1 MRFLLDTCVVSDFT
15 ERQSAVSDRILAL
28 SPTDLAVSV
37 ITEMEL
43 AYGLFLNARI
53 AERIKPIIERF
64 FGAIKVLPFDRGTVE
79 VTANLRARQKR
90 RGRPV
95 GAYDALIAGTALAH
109 GLILVTSNTR
119 EFSQIEELRIENW
132 RT

>member
-1 MRFLLDTCVVSDFT
+1 MRFLLDTCVISDFT
-15 ERQSAVSDRILAL
+15 EGHPKVYERILAL

-53 AERIKPIIERF
+53 AERIKPIIDRF
-64 FGAIKVLPFDRGTVE
+64 FREIRVLSFDRDTVE
-79 VTANLRARQKR
+79 VTANLRAKQKR

-109 GLILVTSNTR
+109 GLLLVTSNTR
-119 EFSQIEELRIENW
+119 EFSQIEDLLIDNW
-132 RT
+132 RL